1 MVEPAC
7 AGERRIERILTGMA
21 ERRVP
26 EGVRQAQGFGEV
38 LVQAE
43 RPSDGPADLR
53 YFEAVGQT
61 DTVVIP
67 VGGDEDLGLVAQAA
81 ERHRVDQPVAIAL
94 ENVARTA
101 RPAVVLMMKPAA
113 RVRGT
118 GGD

>member
-7 AGERRIERILTGMA
+7 VGERRIERILTGMA

-26 EGVRQAQGFGEV
+26 EVVGQAQGFGEV
-38 LVQAE
+38 LVEAE
-43 RPSDGPADLR
+43 RPGDGPADLR
-53 YFEAVGQT
+53 DFEAVGQT

-67 VGGDEDLGLVAQAA
+67 VGG
-81 ERHRVDQPVAIAL
+81 HRVDQPVAIAL